1 MTYGEIF
8 FICQSLPV
16 VRTSL
21 YTQQPV
27 KSSSKT
33 EQGYSSGKY
42 GVFRMVQWN
51 MFKSVAKI

>member
-27 KSSSKT
+27 KSTSKT

-42 GVFRMVQWN
+42 GVFRMVQ
-51 MFKSVAKI
+51 